1 MEEYF
6 HMLMIQPG
14 MKPKLPLGFLSAFC
28 PNGGVGKM
36 RLYGL
41 LRGQVH
47 ICVQSMWQT
56 IGGSGDMLLWEILNL
71 DILLDAIWRTLGL
84 FLHKYNLPFIVSF
97 YKGLNW
103 FTCKIEFSAYP
114 RGASQSQGGQMLPP
128 ERNPDHGLLKV
139 HSLAWEWDLII
150 SMWST
155 LRRKPPVTVKV
166 QEPTFENLFF
176 ALKG

>member
-1 MEEYF
+1 MTHSKIVHVLICVIAQFLLVSPLNTVESYYIPNFITVSRTILNVMEEYF

-56 IGGSGDMLLWEILNL
+56 IGGSGDMLLREILNL

-97 YKGLNW
+97 YKGLN
-103 FTCKIEFSAYP
+103 
-114 RGASQSQGGQMLPP
+114 
-128 ERNPDHGLLKV
+128 
-139 HSLAWEWDLII
+139 
-150 SMWST
+150 
-155 LRRKPPVTVKV
+155 
-166 QEPTFENLFF
+166 
-176 ALKG
+176 